1 MMDLNLEK
9 LTELRNTMKPIPL
22 PEFEGVRYPAVISIR
37 TKGVEK
43 ALQELKEIQSRDSD
57 IMICTYPKSGT
68 HWVNEVTNM
77 LIRNKTE
84 LDTSSKISTMLEV
97 IPDLSVLD
105 ALPSPRL
112 LNTHCSFKYLPK
124 KHIENRCKIIHIIRN
139 PKDVCVS
146 FYYHAKSDP
155 VLDFTGSWD
164 DFFEMWMSDKCAY
177 GPWYNYEKEME
188 QAEKDYPG
196 MIFTCYFEE
205 MKKDSKREI
214 QRLANFLGIPCTEK
228 TIENIAGTTSFNNMQ
243 QNKLDLTKVV
253 SGKGFIYRKGEI
265 GDWKNHFTVAQNE
278 RFDVQYTERFKDSS
292 YTLSFEQSIIC

>member
-1 MMDLNLEK
+1 
-9 LTELRNTMKPIPL
+9 MKPIPL
-22 PEFEGVRYPAVISIR
+22 PEYEGVRFPAFNIIR
-37 TKGVEK
+37 EKGIEK
-43 ALQELKEIQSRDSD
+43 AIQDIREIQSRKSD

-84 LDTSSKISTMLEV
+84 LDTVTKVSTMLEV

-112 LNTHCSFKYLPK
+112 LNTHYSFKYLPMQ
-124 KHIENRCKIIHIIRN
+124 HIENRCKIIHMIRN

-146 FYYHAKSDP
+146 FYYHSKSDTF
-155 VLDFTGSWD
+155 LDFTGTWD
-164 DFFEMWMSDKCAY
+164 DFFEMWMSDKCPN
-177 GPWYNYEKEME
+177 GSWYNYEKEME
-188 QAEKDYPG
+188 QAEKDFPG
-196 MIFTCYFEE
+196 MIFNCYFEE
-205 MKKDSKREI
+205 MKKDNTGEI

-228 TIENIAGTTSFNNMQ
+228 IIENIAETTSFNHMQ
-243 QNKLDLTKVV
+243 KNKLDMTEVI

-292 YTLSFEQSIIC
+292 YKLSFEQIKET

>member
-1 MMDLNLEK
+1 MMSFRTWERHVHNCLNNKNDRFLLYELNLI
-9 LTELRNTMKPIPL
+9 IPVFIVVNF
-22 PEFEGVRYPAVISIR
+22 PVFFYS
-37 TKGVEK
+37 K
-43 ALQELKEIQSRDSD
+43 
-57 IMICTYPKSGT
+57 GT

-164 DFFEMWMSDKCAY
+164 DFFEMWMSDKCKLPAY
-177 GPWYNYEKEME
+177 K
-188 QAEKDYPG
+188 
-196 MIFTCYFEE
+196 I
-205 MKKDSKREI
+205 MKR
-214 QRLANFLGIPCTEK
+214 
-228 TIENIAGTTSFNNMQ
+228 
-243 QNKLDLTKVV
+243 NKCIRA
-253 SGKGFIYRKGEI
+253 FI
-265 GDWKNHFTVAQNE
+265 
-278 RFDVQYTERFKDSS
+278 
-292 YTLSFEQSIIC
+292 